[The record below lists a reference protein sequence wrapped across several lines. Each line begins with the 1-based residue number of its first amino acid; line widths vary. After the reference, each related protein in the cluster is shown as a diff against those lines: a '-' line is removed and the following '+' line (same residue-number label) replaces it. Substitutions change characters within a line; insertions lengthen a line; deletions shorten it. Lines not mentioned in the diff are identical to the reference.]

1 MRQDSFIETRVRRQL
16 QANLWVVAHSHE
28 SLLRQKA
35 RSRWIKEGDCNSR
48 YFHLMMNASRRHNLL
63 KGIMSEGGWV
73 DEPQKV
79 KEVVKDFF
87 QKRFH
92 EPVLIRLT
100 LEGIRGKL
108 EEVSDVGFDHSKIPR
123 RVVEKLIRIQRN
135 FLWGDCV
142 GEVGNELWAKILDSK
157 YGGWRGLDAATS
169 DNNTSLWWA
178 DLKLAL
184 HHPQHQT
191 ALQENIA
198 CKVGNEN
205 KVNFWEDNWGQGGNT
220 FSKIFQT
227 NHTMQQM
234 GQQADNEWEWNFK
247 WRRHLFDSEL
257 AMADCFLTDVVGIRI
272 LPHCRDEWIWKPE
285 SSGQYSVRSS
295 GGAYFYTLDVDEEF
309 RTPVQLLVKD
319 GPGRSSHQQV
329 GQKVT
334 WRDKAGITT
343 FYFSRFPEGMMEKDL
358 WRIFQKWGKNKLGHR
373 FGFVRFKGVMDEQRL
388 ERQLDNNIFIDGVKV
403 FVNRP
408 KFERGKVV
416 NTREKG
422 TSIRG
427 EGDIPQVY
435 KDGNGDKADQVENNI
450 RDKPR
455 SYATVVKEP
464 VHGETEPMKS
474 LVVMPGSDKTNYSP
488 VILQST
494 KANSEWISKAWTAR
508 LKNRGMFERLE
519 EELKWVVEDDSSP
532 CYWADDWVIF
542 PDMDESKA
550 ARLIDQEKDNGST
563 PISELQKW
571 SPEIR
576 PTHRLTWV
584 LLWGLPLTVWEEEL
598 MAKVLA
604 EVGEVVEVD
613 EYVEARRRLDVARIL
628 VRTQK
633 EPLLQ
638 ANIPAIIDG
647 IEYVLQSDL
656 ITGSKDDF
664 LTHISKDSF
673 HMQSAL
679 LKEMGLSCGDQDS
692 KAIWGDSTAQW
703 DYVPSVQAAGG
714 LLCMWNNST
723 LEVVRRVKSRSF
735 LMLEGRCI
743 LNDQRLVIV
752 NVYAPC
758 DLDGKKALWDDL
770 RQLKVSNPGGL
781 WCVLGDFNSIR
792 SAEERVSL
800 SQRRIDPH
808 DIATFNQWISDLEL
822 QEIKSVGPNYTWI
835 RPNGHVKSRL
845 DRFLV
850 SDQWLSLWP
859 DCCQHVLQ
867 RDLSDHCP
875 IILQTNM
882 VDWGPKPFRV
892 FDWWLQQKQYQKL
905 VRDTWSNDQQ
915 GGWGSIALKNK
926 LKNLKA
932 VLKQWS
938 KGEGTVDANKISSI
952 QKKLNEMEDLASN
965 RILSDQ
971 EIQIRNSLQQDL
983 WNASNALESL
993 LRQKSRVSWLKEG
1006 DCNSGYFH
1014 RIINYRRAYN
1024 AIPGIYIDGVWVQ
1037 QPISVKK
1044 AAVNYF
1050 QTRFTEQNYSRPQ
1063 LDGLEYPF
1071 LYLGIPIGANPSSQL
1086 VWEPLIN
1093 KFKSKLAKWAQ
1104 RDISMAGKIALINS
1118 QKYHQLF
1125 LISRQQKDHIS
1136 QMGHFTHNIWTWDL
1150 RWRRNLFDHES
1161 LLVVQFMEDISS
1173 VPIQRQVKDNILWL
1187 AESNGQ
1193 YSTSNGLRLLVTSST
1208 LVTGQQGSQTLAT
1221 SSTLFINT
1229 TIWRSWWVALT
1240 WSVWQLRNKIIFSS
1254 GTFNGNKLMEDSLF
1268 LLWTW
1273 LRNYEKDFISHYN
1286 QWSSNLREAFI
1297 FRQG

>member
-1 MRQDSFIETRVRRQL
+1 M
-16 QANLWVVAHSHE
+16 
-28 SLLRQKA
+28 
-35 RSRWIKEGDCNSR
+35 
-48 YFHLMMNASRRHNLL
+48 
-63 KGIMSEGGWV
+63 
-73 DEPQKV
+73 
-79 KEVVKDFF
+79 
-87 QKRFH
+87 
-92 EPVLIRLT
+92 
-100 LEGIRGKL
+100 
-108 EEVSDVGFDHSKIPR
+108 
-123 RVVEKLIRIQRN
+123 
-135 FLWGDCV
+135 
-142 GEVGNELWAKILDSK
+142 
-157 YGGWRGLDAATS
+157 
-169 DNNTSLWWA
+169 
-178 DLKLAL
+178 
-184 HHPQHQT
+184 
-191 ALQENIA
+191 
-198 CKVGNEN
+198 
-205 KVNFWEDNWGQGGNT
+205 
-220 FSKIFQT
+220 
-227 NHTMQQM
+227 
-234 GQQADNEWEWNFK
+234 
-247 WRRHLFDSEL
+247 
-257 AMADCFLTDVVGIRI
+257 
-272 LPHCRDEWIWKPE
+272 
-285 SSGQYSVRSS
+285 
-295 GGAYFYTLDVDEEF
+295 
-309 RTPVQLLVKD
+309 
-319 GPGRSSHQQV
+319 
-329 GQKVT
+329 
-334 WRDKAGITT
+334 
-343 FYFSRFPEGMMEKDL
+343 
-358 WRIFQKWGKNKLGHR
+358 
-373 FGFVRFKGVMDEQRL
+373 
-388 ERQLDNNIFIDGVKV
+388 GVKWAA
-403 FVNRP
+403 
-408 KFERGKVV
+408 
-416 NTREKG
+416 
-422 TSIRG
+422 IRR
-427 EGDIPQVY
+427 I
-435 KDGNGDKADQVENNI
+435 
-450 RDKPR
+450 
-455 SYATVVKEP
+455 
-464 VHGETEPMKS
+464 
-474 LVVMPGSDKTNYSP
+474 
-488 VILQST
+488 
-494 KANSEWISKAWTAR
+494 ISKHKVDLVCIQETKR
-508 LKNRGMFERLE
+508 ENFNKNI
-519 EELKWVVEDDSSP
+519 
-532 CYWADDWVIF
+532 C
-542 PDMDESKA
+542 
-550 ARLIDQEKDNGST
+550 Q
-563 PISELQKW
+563 
-571 SPEIR
+571 
-576 PTHRLTWV
+576 
-584 LLWGLPLTVWEEEL
+584 
-598 MAKVLA
+598 
-604 EVGEVVEVD
+604 
-613 EYVEARRRLDVARIL
+613 
-628 VRTQK
+628 
-633 EPLLQ
+633 
-638 ANIPAIIDG
+638 
-647 IEYVLQSDL
+647 
-656 ITGSKDDF
+656 
-664 LTHISKDSF
+664 
-673 HMQSAL
+673 
-679 LKEMGLSCGDQDS
+679 
-692 KAIWGDSTAQW
+692 AIWGDSTAQW

-743 LNDQRLVIV
+743 LNDQRLVII

-835 RPNGHVKSRL
+835 RPNGYVKSRL

-1063 LDGLEYPF
+1063 LDGVGSGESIKF
-1071 LYLGIPIGANPSSQL
+1071 WTDNWLGEQYNLQ
-1086 VWEPLIN
+1086 
-1093 KFKSKLAKWAQ
+1093 
-1104 RDISMAGKIALINS
+1104 

-1161 LLVVQFMEDISS
+1161 LLAVQFMEDISS

-1193 YSTSNGLRLLVTSST
+1193 YST
-1208 LVTGQQGSQTLAT
+1208 
-1221 SSTLFINT
+1221 
-1229 TIWRSWWVALT
+1229 
-1240 WSVWQLRNKIIFSS
+1240 
-1254 GTFNGNKLMEDSLF
+1254 
-1268 LLWTW
+1268 
-1273 LRNYEKDFISHYN
+1273 
-1286 QWSSNLREAFI
+1286 REAFSISLQDSRVTEKNVKVDTPEATDFYVNKDTFTSLGSKPNSDNIDSQKQKENNGSCTPALSYYINEPMEMDVNENSI
-1297 FRQG
+1297 FKSQNKEKCQDIIASTVQVGVDQENNNPYLKYNSNGSASAVKALKVDSTRMLIAEGGVNNLASLHKNYAHRPNTSSEKGKLVSFTPTANHSNSDLEKLQILSDSKKILSQTALAALIRKRNELALQQRKIEDEIAVCDKKIQRMLTDGEDDFKLKIESIVEGCNDTWELDNTCHENNWVLPTYHLSHADGGFKANVTVKGVDFQCSFEGNVGSNPSEARESAAALMLTNLKEKIVQ